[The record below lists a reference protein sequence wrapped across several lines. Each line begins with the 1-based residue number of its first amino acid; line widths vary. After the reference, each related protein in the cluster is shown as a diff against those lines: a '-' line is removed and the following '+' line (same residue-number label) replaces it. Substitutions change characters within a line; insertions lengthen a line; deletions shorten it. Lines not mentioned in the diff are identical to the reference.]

1 MNIGKTITELK
12 LKVNKGIFSFWD
24 SKTIRK

>member
-12 LKVNKGIFSFWD
+12 LKVNKGISSFWD